1 MTAARSHVL
10 RRLSL
15 AVTCGLSLA
24 ALGGCTEHPVMG
36 VEYES
41 EQVCSDDVS
50 VPVVRP
56 KVMLVLDKSGSMAQ
70 ETWDHDGDPATPE
83 VTRWNSLHAT
93 VQGLVDSHGARLD
106 LGATLFPTKDAGSVV
121 TSACLAPDAADVP
134 VGPDTGA
141 QIMSLLPGPDSEVQ
155 GGTPATA
162 GIQVAMEH
170 LAGVETEDPK
180 IILFVTDGAAN
191 CMEGLDPL
199 DSQLTYDENL
209 PITVA
214 EALDVHGITTFVVG
228 IDIVDEVV
236 PLPEANPFDKLN
248 EVAQAGGAPL
258 DGDASFYDVR
268 DEDALRA
275 SMDEILNGLGCELA
289 LEAEAP
295 DPDAALVKVDGDLR
309 DEVTDCETEDG
320 WQWVEGAEGKD
331 FRLCGGA
338 CTDYQVTGSLQ
349 VDFLCQ

>member
-1 MTAARSHVL
+1 MTVALAPVL

-15 AVTCGLSLA
+15 AVTCGLGLA
-24 ALGGCTEHPVMG
+24 TLAGCNQHPVQG
-36 VEYES
+36 VEYDS

-83 VTRWNSLHAT
+83 ITRWNSLHGT
-93 VQGLVDSHGARLD
+93 VQSLVDSHGARLD

-121 TSACLAPDAADVP
+121 TSACLAPEAADVP

-162 GIQVAMEH
+162 GIQVAMDH
-170 LAGVETEDPK
+170 LSEISAEDPK

-214 EALDVHGITTFVVG
+214 EAYDQHGITTFVVG
-228 IDIVDEVV
+228 IDIVNEVV
-236 PLPEANPFDKLN
+236 ALPEANPFEKLN
-248 EVAQAGGAPL
+248 EVAQAGGAPVE
-258 DGDASFYDVR
+258 GEASFYDVR
-268 DEDALRA
+268 DEEALRA

-289 LEAEAP
+289 LEEEAQ
-295 DPDAALVKVDGDLR
+295 DPNAALVKVDGSLR
-309 DEVTDCETEDG
+309 EEVTDCDGEDG
-320 WQWVEGAEGKD
+320 WQWVEGAEGTD
-331 FRLCGGA
+331 FRLCGQA